1 MSRSLPIHVGA
12 DADEAAAQAARM
24 IAATLRDAISE
35 RGRATVAFS
44 GGTTPWAMLRVLS
57 TAKVAWE
64 LVDVFQVDERVAPA
78 GDADRNSTHIE
89 STLVRL
95 APVPKRRWHPIPV
108 EEPDPAG
115 AARRYER
122 ALRQS
127 DGAAAGVLDVV
138 HLGLGDD
145 GHTASLVPGDPV
157 LGVTDRLVAPT
168 GIYAGHRR
176 VTLTYP
182 AINAARSI
190 VWLTA
195 GAGKGEMLRRL
206 VAGDPTIPA
215 GRVLQDRAVVV
226 CDEAAAAPLLTER

>member
-1 MSRSLPIHVGA
+1 MSRALPIHVGT
-12 DADEAAAQAARM
+12 DADDAAAQAARI
-24 IAATLRDAISE
+24 IANSIRDAVGE
-35 RGRATVAFS
+35 RGRAGVAFS
-44 GGTTPWAMLRVLS
+44 GGTTPWTMLRALVG
-57 TAKVAWE
+57 AGIDWE
-64 LVDVFQVDERVAPA
+64 LVDVFQVDERVVPR
-78 GDADRNSTHIE
+78 GDPDRNATHIE

-95 APVPKRRWHPIPV
+95 AAVQKSRWHPIPV
-108 EEPDPAG
+108 EIPDPAG
-115 AARRYER
+115 AARSYER
-122 ALRQS
+122 TLR
-127 DGAAAGVLDVV
+127 DAVDGVLDIV

-168 GIYAGHRR
+168 AEYQGHRR

-182 AINAARSI
+182 ALNAARSI
-190 VWLTA
+190 VWLVA

-206 VAGDPTIPA
+206 VAADATIPA

>member
-12 DADEAAAQAARM
+12 DADETAAEAARV
-24 IAATLRDAISE
+24 IGAALLDAIAE
-35 RGRATVAFS
+35 RGRASVAFS
-44 GGTTPWAMLRVLS
+44 GGTTPWAMLRVL
-57 TAKVAWE
+57 AGAGLDWE
-64 LVDVFQVDERVAPA
+64 RVDVFQIDERVAPA
-78 GDADRNSTHIE
+78 GDRDRNATQIE
-89 STLVRL
+89 SALVRL
-95 APVPKRRWHPIPV
+95 APVPKQRWHPIPV

-122 ALRQS
+122 TFH
-127 DGAAAGVLDVV
+127 DITAGVLDVV
-138 HLGLGDD
+138 HLGIGDD

-168 GIYAGHRR
+168 GVYQGHRR

-182 AINAARSI
+182 ALNAARTI
-190 VWLTA
+190 VWLVA